1 MAQCITPL
9 YVRNDMTME
18 QIPVRCGKCPPC
30 LKARVSGWSFRLQ
43 QEEKQSDSALFVTL
57 TYSTENVPI
66 TPKGFMTL
74 RKRDVQLMFKRIRKA
89 RPKNAK
95 PVVYYYCGEYG
106 GKTMRPHYHLI
117 VFNVDHQEIIDGW
130 SYTTS
135 KKKDAKRYALGNV
148 HFGEVNGASI
158 SYCLKYMQKEGR
170 IPLHANDDRLKEY
183 SNMSK
188 GIGANYLTPQMV
200 RYHKKVLTRVYC
212 TMEGNVKIPM
222 PRYYRDKIYTENE
235 KEIIAEYF
243 RENAPEE
250 ETDDQ
255 KKWEK
260 VQAQMHAFK
269 TMYKDAII
277 TRNKI

>member
-1 MAQCITPL
+1 MAQCLTPL
-9 YVRNDMTME
+9 YIRNDMTME

-43 QEEKQSDSALFVTL
+43 QEEKRSDNALFVTL
-57 TYSTENVPI
+57 TYNTENAPI
-66 TPKGFMTL
+66 TLRGFMTL
-74 RKRDVQLMFKRIRKA
+74 RKSDVQKMFKRIRKTHA
-89 RPKNAK
+89 GK
-95 PVVYYYCGEYG
+95 PIVYYYCGEYG
-106 GKTMRPHYHLI
+106 SKTMRPHYHLI
-117 VFNVDHQEIIDGW
+117 VFNCTHQQIIDGW
-130 SYTTS
+130 SY
-135 KKKDAKRYALGNV
+135 KKDGKRYEIGGI

-170 IPLHANDDRLKEY
+170 IPMHANDDRIKEY

-188 GIGANYLTPQMV
+188 GIGSNYMTEAMV
-200 RYHKKVLTRVYC
+200 RYHKKKLTRVYC

-222 PRYYRDKIYTENE
+222 PRYYRDKIFSENE

-250 ETDDQ
+250 LTDE
-255 KKWEK
+255 KEKWNK
-260 VQAQMHAFK
+260 VQADLAAFK
-269 TMYKDAII
+269 KMHKDAVI